1 MIVFEDQEVVFDYDD
16 ATGKLLLRIPIET
29 VMEKLQKGKSMI
41 NSTVYFSKEDVE
53 QQYFPKLSGVDFKIW
68 LSMNFEQT
76 QSGKRSLNVY
86 AKILKDLV
94 SLTEKYGPSQLND
107 ALLKCNTPK
116 KCTTAYVK
124 AILRNRNND
133 HKQVQHDDSKERGYQ
148 RRIGEALKR
157 FV

>member
-1 MIVFEDQEVVFDYDD
+1 MD
-16 ATGKLLLRIPIET
+16 KLR
-29 VMEKLQKGKSMI
+29 KGNCKI
-41 NSTVYFSKEDVE
+41 NSTAYFSKEDVE
-53 QQYFPKLSGVDFKIW
+53 QEYFPKLTGVDFKIW

-76 QSGKRSLNVY
+76 KSGKRSLNVY

-94 SLTEKYGPSQLND
+94 SLTEKYGASQLND
-107 ALLKCNTPK
+107 ALLRCNTPQ

-133 HKQVQHDDSKERGYQ
+133 HKQVQHDDIKERVYQ
-148 RRIGEALKR
+148 RSIGEALKR